1 MSASKSNSQ
10 STSSSSSPPCPAWY
24 KTSASTTV
32 FVWVPL
38 ILGYILAAITAYF
51 VTEFHRK
58 YGGEEPYALYI
69 WNHSVINMLSGLCLL
84 PWVNM
89 IAAPVLLTLVLR
101 LTYVQDQLDD
111 YNHDDAI
118 PTLVVFDSTQQQ
130 TQTQNPEQGPALD
143 QNDPNQCD
151 LDEQIKYP

>member
-1 MSASKSNSQ
+1 MIKVIVKKCIHSGKMSKSNS
-10 STSSSSSPPCPAWY
+10 PPSRSDHKLAWY

-58 YGGEEPYALYI
+58 YGGEEPYALYT
-69 WNHSVINMLSGLCLL
+69 WNHSVINMLSYMCLL

-111 YNHDDAI
+111 YNHEDAI
-118 PTLVVFDSTQQQ
+118 PTLVEFDSPQQQ

-143 QNDPNQCD
+143 PSDPYQ
-151 LDEQIKYP
+151 